1 MTRYYGVIVHEDG
14 TAALGTFADED
25 AAEGFY
31 LRHVDDY
38 DVRVFGYIGGVFYL
52 AVYTPKKAVK
62 L

>member
-1 MTRYYGVIVHEDG
+1 MTLYYGVIVHEDG
-14 TAALGTFADED
+14 TAALGTFNDED

-38 DVRVFGYIGGVFYL
+38 DVKVFGDIDGVFYL
-52 AVYTPKKAVK
+52 AVYTPKKAVQ